1 MIRFLTAVSL
11 LSMTIVGCAQDSSSA
26 EWVTL
31 GTAGGPPNGNATRA
45 QPSNLLR
52 AGDDLYLIDV
62 GDGTVAQ
69 LESIHTPLVTIDAV
83 FLSHLHFDHTGGML
97 ALLGLRPQLDAPN
110 TLIVYGPP
118 GTRAFIDGLHAA
130 MAGSMEAAYGIPGQ
144 RWVSDVEVVEL
155 SQGSSVALDG
165 MTVTAAENSHYDV
178 PGDPEAPH
186 PGISLSF
193 RFDLADRS
201 IVYSGDTGPSE
212 ALEELARGA
221 DLLVCEMM
229 DVDAVLADIRRFR
242 PDLPLPALGAIE
254 AHLRAHHVTP
264 EQVGEL
270 AAATDVSQLVI
281 THMAPSITSE
291 GIEAGYRS
299 TIAQSYSGEIE
310 FANDLDRF

>member
-1 MIRFLTAVSL
+1 MIRFLIAVLLLTA
-11 LSMTIVGCAQDSSSA
+11 CKDCFAQDGVSN
-26 EWVTL
+26 EFTTL
-31 GTAGGPPNGNATRA
+31 GTAGGPPNGNETRA

-52 AGDDLYLIDV
+52 VGDDLYLVDV

-69 LESIHTPLVTIDAV
+69 LESIHTTLVTIDAV

-97 ALLGLRPQLDAPN
+97 ALLGLRLQLNAPD
-110 TLIVYGPP
+110 TLVVYGPP
-118 GTRAFIDGLHAA
+118 GTNAFIDGLHAA

-144 RWVSDVEVVEL
+144 RWGSDVQVVEL
-155 SQGSSVALDG
+155 IQDSTVALEG
-165 MTVTAAENSHYDV
+165 LTVTVAENSHYDV

-186 PGISLSF
+186 QGVSLSF

-201 IVYSGDTGPSE
+201 IVYSGDTGPAP
-212 ALEELARGA
+212 ALEALARGA

-229 DVDAVLADIRRFR
+229 DIEAVLADVRRFR
-242 PDLPLPALGAIE
+242 PNLPTPAYEALE

-270 AAATDVSQLVI
+270 AAAADVSQLVI
-281 THMAPSITSE
+281 THMAPTIMSAK
-291 GIEAGYRS
+291 GEAGYRR
-299 TIAQSYSGEIE
+299 TIAQAFSGEIE